1 MVSWHGKSRTWR
13 SPTLIALNYRHAYH
27 AGNFCDVFKHAL
39 LLPLVRGLQRKEKG
53 FLFLDTH
60 AGVGAYDLSAAPAG
74 RTLEFSDGI
83 GKIWSRGALL
93 PALSDYVNLVRNFN
107 RERGAPE
114 HALRFYPGSPRIAF
128 AVLRPQDR
136 MALTELHP
144 DDFETL
150 RLEFARQRGLSM
162 QRIDAYSALRAYLP
176 PPERRAL
183 VLIDPPYEDH
193 NEVVRIHGA
202 MQDALTLFPPATYL
216 IWYPIKD
223 RAGANAFKSLLGTL
237 PLPPTLAVEFTAYA
251 NDPRDRLNGCG
262 LVVMNPPWGI
272 ADELAALAE
281 ALRDVLALE
290 PGASARLEWLRE
302 ES

>member
-1 MVSWHGKSRTWR
+1 M
-13 SPTLIALNYRHAYH
+13 NYRHAFH

-60 AGVGAYDLSAAPAG
+60 AGTGIYDLNSAAAA
-74 RTLEFSDGI
+74 RTLEFTDGI
-83 GKIWSRGALL
+83 GKLWSRVDL
-93 PALSDYVNLVRNFN
+93 PGGLREYVELVRRFN
-107 RERGAPE
+107 LMRGAPE
-114 HALRFYPGSPRIAF
+114 QALRFYPGSPRF
-128 AVLRPQDR
+128 AAALLRPQDR
-136 MALTELHP
+136 LALTELQP
-144 DDFETL
+144 DDCETL
-150 RLEFARQRGLSM
+150 RTEFARDRRVSVQC
-162 QRIDAYSALRAYLP
+162 IDAYSALRAFLP

-193 NEVVRIHGA
+193 NEVVRIHAA
-202 MQDALTLFPPATYL
+202 MDDALTRFPSGTYL

-223 RAGANAFKSLLGTL
+223 QAGASAFKSLLCTL

-262 LVVMNPPWGI
+262 LVVLNPPWQI
-272 ADELAALAE
+272 ADELAALA
-281 ALRDVLALE
+281 AAVCDQLALE
-290 PGASARLEWLRE
+290 TGATTGLEWLKE